1 MEKIKTKTGMF
12 FLGLVLQ
19 ALLTALCFG
28 AFGVADTTHAIAVVV
43 TFLLLL
49 AYVLYYWNKDRSLFG
64 RDLISGFC
72 GIVITAIATIIFFL

>member
-1 MEKIKTKTGMF
+1 MKTKTGMF
-12 FLGLVLQ
+12 FLGLILQ

-49 AYVLYYWNKDRSLFG
+49 GYVLYHWNKDRSLFFKEFF
-64 RDLISGFC
+64 SGFC
-72 GIVITAIATIIFFL
+72 GMVITAIATIIFFL